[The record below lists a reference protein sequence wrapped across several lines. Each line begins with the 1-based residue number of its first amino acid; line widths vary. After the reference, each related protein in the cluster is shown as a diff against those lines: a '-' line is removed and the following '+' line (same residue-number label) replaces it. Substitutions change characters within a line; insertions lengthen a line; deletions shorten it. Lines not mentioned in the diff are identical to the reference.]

1 MSEDVILFL
10 MGDMKMGQRERVV
23 TWLQEYGS
31 LTHKEAFDKLGIVD
45 LPKRISELINEFGL
59 KITKEVINS
68 KNRFGHPCRFMKYS
82 MEIQK
87 AGWINRA
94 A

>member
-10 MGDMKMGQRERVV
+10 MEDLKMGQRERVIS
-23 TWLQEYGS
+23 WLQEYGS
-31 LTHKEAFDKLGIVD
+31 ITHKEAFDKLGIVD

-59 KITKEVINS
+59 DIVKEDVDG
-68 KNRFGHPCRFMKYS
+68 KNRFGQPCRFKKYS
-82 MEIQK
+82 MEIQR